1 MPQGH
6 DACADSCSYRDPSD
20 ASFRY
25 LDRVVPYAQFPNEM
39 TEDPRRS
46 SADIFL
52 AAVAVDQ
59 QAAEAWK
66 IENIY
71 HGGFLVK
78 KCKIENVSRILPP

>member
-1 MPQGH
+1 MEHVHTISKRPS
-6 DACADSCSYRDPSD
+6 ACRKVMTHAPTRVVIEIHPTHH
-20 ASFRY
+20 
-25 LDRVVPYAQFPNEM
+25 LGRVVPYAQFPNET

-59 QAAEAWK
+59 LAAEAWK

-71 HGGFLVK
+71 RG
-78 KCKIENVSRILPP
+78 

>member
-25 LDRVVPYAQFPNEM
+25 LDRVVPYAHFPNEM

-59 QAAEAWK
+59 LAAEAWK

-71 HGGFLVK
+71 RG
-78 KCKIENVSRILPP
+78 